1 MSTNEEIIEQ
11 HRVHFKSVDCVV
23 FEPEKATRLVA
34 NFTGMQLG
42 NFNRWSW
49 FHNRFLTNDNTIYIS
64 FKDDEHLF
72 YLNRETAT
80 VASDHI
86 EFIKTKMEA
95 HGLTSKDLY
104 FIGSSMGAYA
114 AIYFAFALD
123 AKKAVASVPQVDFES
138 AKLIAP
144 WTLWNRKMSE
154 LGSYWI
160 DLDVFVRQC
169 DTSPEV
175 LILHGK
181 HEADTSAAN
190 RIEAAFIDKNIVYE
204 RVRFETDKHQD
215 FLSTEYY
222 DRLFTTT

>member
-1 MSTNEEIIEQ
+1 MSTNEEIIAQ
-11 HRVHFKSVDCVV
+11 HRVQHKSVDCVV

-49 FHNRFLTNDNTIYIS
+49 FHQRFLTNDNTIYIS

-72 YLNRETAT
+72 YLDRASAT

-86 EFIKTKMEA
+86 EFVKMKMET
-95 HGLTSKDLY
+95 HGLSNKDLY

-138 AKLIAP
+138 AKLIHP
-144 WTLWNRKMSE
+144 WTLWNRKMNE
-154 LGSYWI
+154 LGEHWI
-160 DLDVFVRQC
+160 DLDKHIRQ
-169 DTSPEV
+169 SSGNPEI
-175 LILHGK
+175 LLLHGT
-181 HEADTSAAN
+181 HPADSSAAEN
-190 RIEAAFIDKNIVYE
+190 LVRALEERNIVFDRIKFDTE
-204 RVRFETDKHQD
+204 DHKD
-215 FLSTEYY
+215 FLSQEYY
-222 DRLFTTT
+222 DELFTTS